1 MTINVSVNRN
11 REERRKSSISKA
23 DAEFDLR
30 YKFDMMAKSHLKYE
44 AKAQRRGQM

>member
-1 MTINVSVNRN
+1 MTINAVNRN
-11 REERRKSSISKA
+11 RDERRKSSISKA
-23 DAEFDLR
+23 DAAFDLR